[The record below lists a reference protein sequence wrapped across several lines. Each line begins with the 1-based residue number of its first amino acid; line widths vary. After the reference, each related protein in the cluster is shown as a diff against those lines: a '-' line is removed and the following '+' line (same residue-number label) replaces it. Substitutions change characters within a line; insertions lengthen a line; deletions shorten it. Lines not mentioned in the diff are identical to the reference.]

1 MKIALPVWEG
11 RVSPVF
17 DTARRL
23 LLVDCDDAVEVARS
37 EEPLTERLAPRRA
50 ARLMDLGANVLICGA
65 ISRPLASMLASY
77 GIQVV
82 PFVSGDAE
90 EVLSTYLSGGLR
102 DPNIAPRFLM
112 PGCRRRRFRGHRGQ
126 RY

>member
-17 DTARRL
+17 DTARSL
-23 LLVDCDDAVEVARS
+23 LLVDCDDSVEMGRS
-37 EEPLTERLAPRRA
+37 EETLAERLAPRRA
-50 ARLMDLGANVLICGA
+50 AKMMDLGVNVLICGA
-65 ISRPLASMLASY
+65 ISRPLAWMLASY

-90 EVLSTYLSGGLR
+90 EVLSTYLSGGLQ

-112 PGCRRRRFRGHRGQ
+112 PGCRQRRFRGRRGQ
-126 RY
+126 RC